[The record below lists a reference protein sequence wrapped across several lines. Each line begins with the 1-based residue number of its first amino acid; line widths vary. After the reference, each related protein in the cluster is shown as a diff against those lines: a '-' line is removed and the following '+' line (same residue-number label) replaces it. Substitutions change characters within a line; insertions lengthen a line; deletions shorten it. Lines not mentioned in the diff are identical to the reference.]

1 MFCPNCGA
9 RIPDE
14 SRFCTSCGAPIQA
27 MPVMNETPVPN
38 DTPIQPEQPVQQ
50 PFAQAPISPQFQQE
64 QPVQQPFAQA
74 PVSPQF
80 QQEQPVPKKKSKAPL
95 IIIIA
100 VVLVILLGVGGFFGY
115 KFYKDA
121 KEKKAFKAEIR
132 TLMDQG
138 DSDVHNGYF
147 SDAIDSYLTVLDK
160 DPDNTEASNALTQ
173 AYISY
178 AGSYADAD
186 DYHRAIRILQDA
198 DGRADQAALTAEIAS
213 LEQRQAD
220 YEAEQIRIA
229 EEMRLEAERLEQE
242 RLEQERLQAIA
253 DAPNTLS
260 AYLFD
265 TLIPEYGNVDDYTD
279 YAWYIGS
286 ADSDVY
292 AEFLTVNGVLA
303 YHLSDMDADD
313 VCEMIVFISVPEQ
326 VDLEDSTIDT
336 QDIYAVVYEVDGYD
350 VYEADSIL
358 IDKQWFGASDYE
370 FDRIFSIQ
378 SNGMQYYGIDVEYEQ
393 SLLTDSEFMS
403 ITLLS
408 YDGSSIVTLIHEFV
422 NGSDE
427 IDNDVF
433 DFVAEDLYSIG
444 LIEAANGIDD
454 GTYSQLNFTAGEY
467 TDSGLELLFVAYG
480 RNSYLDDMDTFRSD
494 VYKEFQKTGD
504 LSLLGTVDY
513 EIITYSY

>member
-9 RIPDE
+9 MIPDE
-14 SRFCTSCGAPIQA
+14 SRFCTSCGTPVQA

-50 PFAQAPISPQFQQE
+50 PFAQAPI
-64 QPVQQPFAQA
+64 
-74 PVSPQF
+74 SPQF

-121 KEKKAFKAEIR
+121 KEKAEIR

-138 DSDVHNGYF
+138 DSDVRNGYF

-198 DGRADQAALTAEIAS
+198 DVRADQAALTAEIAS

-286 ADSDVY
+286 ADSAVY

-326 VDLEDSTIDT
+326 IDLEDSTLDT

-408 YDGSSIVTLIHEFV
+408 YDGNSIVTLIHEFV

-444 LIEAANGIDD
+444 LTEAANGIDD

-467 TDSGLELLFVAYG
+467 TDSGLDLLFVAYG

-494 VYKEFQKTGD
+494 VYKEFRKTGD

>member
-1 MFCPNCGA
+1 M
-9 RIPDE
+9 
-14 SRFCTSCGAPIQA
+14 
-27 MPVMNETPVPN
+27 
-38 DTPIQPEQPVQQ
+38 
-50 PFAQAPISPQFQQE
+50 
-64 QPVQQPFAQA
+64 
-74 PVSPQF
+74 
-80 QQEQPVPKKKSKAPL
+80 
-95 IIIIA
+95 
-100 VVLVILLGVGGFFGY
+100 
-115 KFYKDA
+115 
-121 KEKKAFKAEIR
+121 
-132 TLMDQG
+132 
-138 DSDVHNGYF
+138 
-147 SDAIDSYLTVLDK
+147 DK

-279 YAWYIGS
+279 YAWYVGS
-286 ADSDVY
+286 ADSAVY

-326 VDLEDSTIDT
+326 IDLEDSTIDT

-444 LIEAANGIDD
+444 LTEAANGIDD

-467 TDSGLELLFVAYG
+467 TDSGLDLLFVAYG
-480 RNSYLDDMDTFRSD
+480 RNSYLDDMDTFRSN